1 MQRVR
6 PCPAGLLPGSS
17 SASDGPARLHRQH
30 QRALLHSSRMSEC
43 PSIQALETGV
53 TYRTSEEAKHVPPVF
68 AILDQRE
75 HAIQGLKKRIQ
86 HVTSMF
92 NAYVYVCPGKKALGE

>member
-1 MQRVR
+1 GIWVVKASLPRNLGLRSGPGGCPQGDGSQMQRVR

-75 HAIQGLKKRIQ
+75 HAI
-86 HVTSMF
+86 
-92 NAYVYVCPGKKALGE
+92 